1 MSNIYS
7 QLAKFQ
13 QEVGT
18 INKDSK
24 GYGYNYASLDN
35 IVAIIIP
42 LLKENGL
49 GFTHTFE
56 GTDIICTLFNT
67 EGETITSRLSLPQE
81 NLKGMNAS
89 QSMGANITYAKRYTI
104 SAILGLVTDEDTDGV
119 ANTPTANQNSS
130 QGQNLAPSSTTEKKI
145 WFSLYTKDGQPIQ
158 KHINWVIKTAQEG
171 YTVDQIVKAQE
182 EAGKSIYTTTLE
194 QIKKIV
200 QKNAGS
206 NEVIIQDDDIELEE
220 IPF

>member
-1 MSNIYS
+1 MTNIYS

-13 QEVGT
+13 QSVGT

-35 IVAIIIP
+35 IIAIIIP

-89 QSMGANITYAKRYTI
+89 QSMGANITYAKRYTL

-119 ANTPTANQNSS
+119 ASTPSANQNSS
-130 QGQNLAPSSTTEKKI
+130 QGQNSNDDKPWLNVKSEQFVKVLEQVGKYSPDDLVKMARIKYKVSKDTEKAI
-145 WFSLYTKDGQPIQ
+145 RDSYRD
-158 KHINWVIKTAQEG
+158 N
-171 YTVDQIVKAQE
+171 Y
-182 EAGKSIYTTTLE
+182 
-194 QIKKIV
+194 
-200 QKNAGS
+200 
-206 NEVIIQDDDIELEE
+206 EE
-220 IPF
+220 IQLED